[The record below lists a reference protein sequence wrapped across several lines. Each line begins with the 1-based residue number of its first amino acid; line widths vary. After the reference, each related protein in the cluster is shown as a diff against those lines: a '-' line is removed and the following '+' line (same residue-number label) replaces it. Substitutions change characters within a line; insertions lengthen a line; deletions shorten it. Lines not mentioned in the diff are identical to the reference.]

1 MTFLCVFVER
11 VTYVLPQRRAFS
23 AHHDIKRH
31 EIALTNGS
39 SKYQSLMVIPNRL
52 VPKSN
57 CSSIGC
63 PLSIINWWIYHYG
76 NLIIPSW
83 SVAKSSLSYGSLR
96 IYQLSICW
104 LQDAC
109 PPFQRQ
115 RHSHINACWLFLLS
129 YPTILYHHIKS
140 PVGIYIYIYVG
151 IFIYIYIYMYTY
163 ESPIGYRSPFFWS
176 PKKISKTPL
185 HASQNR
191 RRCVTWCY
199 GRKQKP
205 PSWSAS

>member
-1 MTFLCVFVER
+1 M
-11 VTYVLPQRRAFS
+11 
-23 AHHDIKRH
+23 
-31 EIALTNGS
+31 TNGG
-39 SKYQSLMVIPNRL
+39 SKHQSLMVMPNRL

-140 PVGIYIYIYVG
+140 PVGMYIYVG
-151 IFIYIYIYMYTY
+151 IFIYIYTCIHMNPLLVIDPHPFDIPKKSPRRRFTLLKTDVGAWRGAMDASRSHLHGQLLRLLPVLNGGVYWYGGTHRCPF
-163 ESPIGYRSPFFWS
+163 PIGRL
-176 PKKISKTPL
+176 INRGVCLPL
-185 HASQNR
+185 
-191 RRCVTWCY
+191 
-199 GRKQKP
+199 
-205 PSWSAS
+205 